1 MNHIATLVRLF
12 GLTQM
17 PKSNEGTP
25 IVGMASPTPGDFG
38 VFVDMD
44 VNDFSL
50 FAHRHRHL
58 GTHGN
63 ISKHAAFG
71 SQFKTFLT
79 ATPESVI

>member
-1 MNHIATLVRLF
+1 
-12 GLTQM
+12 
-17 PKSNEGTP
+17 
-25 IVGMASPTPGDFG
+25 
-38 VFVDMD
+38 MD

>member
-1 MNHIATLVRLF
+1 
-12 GLTQM
+12 
-17 PKSNEGTP
+17 
-25 IVGMASPTPGDFG
+25 
-38 VFVDMD
+38 MD

-50 FAHRHRHL
+50 FAHRHL